1 MTTQIKTK
9 LDSMELVFKYV
20 HHKKKEAI
28 MEKVYFDILW
38 HPFKRYHTIEKEIQ
52 IRYGLVKTLEI
63 GPVQCN
69 SFCKVMKLTNL
80 W

>member
-1 MTTQIKTK
+1 
-9 LDSMELVFKYV
+9 
-20 HHKKKEAI
+20 

-52 IRYGLVKTLEI
+52 ITYGLVKTLEI